1 MKTRQALWTTAL
13 LLGLVA
19 GCKSKPSHPEY
30 MRGFQSSDAPVER
43 GSLEDINRRRNAGRS
58 SAAPLGP
65 QTMQFLVVHDAEGRA
80 VYVELK
86 RGSGNPDLDRRAR
99 LHIIESMKFKP
110 GKADTVIVTL
120 EPDEVPRPRAPGR

>member
-1 MKTRQALWTTAL
+1 MNTCQAWWLTGL
-13 LLGLVA
+13 LLVLAA

-30 MRGFQSSDAPVER
+30 LRGFQSSGETVER

-58 SAAPLGP
+58 GAAPLRP

-99 LHIIESMKFKP
+99 LHIIESMHFKP

-120 EPDEVPRPRAPGR
+120 EPDEVPRPRPPGR